1 MKYFV
6 VVLLLIA
13 VAVAAL
19 FVIDDNVP
27 LMLGAIVAI
36 IAGYF
41 LAVRMIAKEEE

>member
-1 MKYFV
+1 MKYFI

-27 LMLGAIVAI
+27 LMLSAIVAI

-41 LAVRMIAKEEE
+41 LAVRTIAKEEE